1 MYKHIVVAI
10 DESDIAPKVLDH
22 AFALARF
29 SGAKLRIVTVTEP
42 SVLAAPGA
50 EYVQVVTA
58 QMLEEVERITA
69 EHAAQVLQ
77 KARDAATAAGVSAET
92 QHVRRQHP
100 AEGIMEVAEAVGAD
114 LVVMGSH
121 GRRGLGRLLLGSQ
134 VSEVL
139 AHSTL
144 PVLVVR

>member
-1 MYKHIVVAI
+1 MYQHIVVAI
-10 DESDIAPKVLDH
+10 DESDIAPKVLDQ
-22 AFALARF
+22 AFALARLT
-29 SGAKLRIVTVTEP
+29 GAKLKIVTVTEP

-58 QMLEEVERITA
+58 QMLEEVERVTA
-69 EHAAQVLQ
+69 EHAAQVLE
-77 KARDAATAAGVSAET
+77 KAVEAANAADVSVET

-100 AEGIMEVAEAVGAD
+100 AEGIIQVATEAGAD
-114 LVVMGSH
+114 LVIMGSH